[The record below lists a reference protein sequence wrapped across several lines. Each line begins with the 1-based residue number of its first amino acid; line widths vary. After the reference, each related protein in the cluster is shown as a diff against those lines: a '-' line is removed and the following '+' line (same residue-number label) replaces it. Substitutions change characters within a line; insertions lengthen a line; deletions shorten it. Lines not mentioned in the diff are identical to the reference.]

1 MSRCSVVWSARAEGD
16 PTLDG
21 REGRPRQISA
31 VGQDTADTEKDLL
44 RGEEAHQEVSVAQ
57 DLYP

>member
-1 MSRCSVVWSARAEGD
+1 MVWSARAEGD

-21 REGRPRQISA
+21 REGRPRQNTA
-31 VGQDTADTEKDLL
+31 VGQDTADTKKDLL